1 MAEINDLSKRLRM
14 LRILTGFNRKEFCQ
28 RHSINENTLTSLEL
42 GRLKASENK
51 IDELIKAY
59 VMEGISFAE
68 EWVLT
73 GKGEIPKKVSES
85 ENTVYF
91 QETSGII
98 GEADIFKR
106 RNADSIV
113 QIIQDD
119 SMLPFYEKGDYVGG
133 IIATEIESLLS
144 QKCLVEV
151 KKEVFIPRILRKVD
165 NFFLLCAS
173 NEKAK
178 SEQFSIKKEISRAA
192 KIVWHRKPF

>member
-1 MAEINDLSKRLRM
+1 MNEIDDLSKRLRM

-28 RHSINENTLTSLEL
+28 RHGINENTLTSLEL

-51 IDELIKAY
+51 IKELINAY
-59 VMEGISFAE
+59 LMEGINFAE

-73 GKGEIPKKVSES
+73 GKGEIPKKVFSRKDS
-85 ENTVYF
+85 ISF

-98 GEADIFKR
+98 GEADIFKG
-106 RNADSIV
+106 RNKDSII

-133 IIATEIESLLS
+133 ILFVETHSLLN
-144 QKCLVEV
+144 QKCLIEV
-151 KKEVFIPRILRKVD
+151 KKDIFIPRILHKVD
-165 NFFLLCAS
+165 NFYLLCSS

-178 SEQFSIKKEISRAA
+178 GEPFIIKKEIGRIA
-192 KIVWHRKPF
+192 KIVWHRKPL